1 MSEGLPSCRTTSY
14 TRARSAR
21 DLRSNTRPGADQL
34 RCNGSSTT
42 ARARATSS
50 RGSRSG
56 AHVGLPRAEGRWVND
71 TCGSAAS
78 SHPALDRSRA
88 KVATVGDFRPC
99 SYADSVGREV
109 PARRASS
116 SWVRPELART
126 CSSSSA
132 AFIIHLVY
140 PIRYR
145 IRSDTIRTGTHGPRV
160 HWSRPMNADVC
171 SIFARAACV
180 MTLPRA
186 DGRTATPTSPAST
199 RQSFALAACR
209 LNWRLRTGMGTR
221 EHTRLLGS
229 ARGSAGWAFRDRLAI
244 MTTTQPSPW
253 PPETDALLA
262 APASHR
268 LLLENDQ
275 VRVLDVALEPE
286 D

>member
-1 MSEGLPSCRTTSY
+1 MSAGLPSCRTISY

-21 DLRSNTRPGADQL
+21 DRRSNTRPGADQL

-56 AHVGLPRAEGRWVND
+56 THAGLPRADGRWVND

-78 SHPALDRSRA
+78 SHPAPDRSRA

-126 CSSSSA
+126 RSSSSA

-140 PIRYR
+140 PMRYR
-145 IRSDTIRTGTHGPRV
+145 IRSDTNADWRSWARSSFWAPGREAHSAAPPVPGGAAGNIARF
-160 HWSRPMNADVC
+160 SRPGQSRGCDPGSNPG
-171 SIFARAACV
+171 AA
-180 MTLPRA
+180 
-186 DGRTATPTSPAST
+186 S
-199 RQSFALAACR
+199 
-209 LNWRLRTGMGTR
+209 
-221 EHTRLLGS
+221 
-229 ARGSAGWAFRDRLAI
+229 RD
-244 MTTTQPSPW
+244 
-253 PPETDALLA
+253 
-262 APASHR
+262 H
-268 LLLENDQ
+268 
-275 VRVLDVALEPE
+275 EP
-286 D
+286 